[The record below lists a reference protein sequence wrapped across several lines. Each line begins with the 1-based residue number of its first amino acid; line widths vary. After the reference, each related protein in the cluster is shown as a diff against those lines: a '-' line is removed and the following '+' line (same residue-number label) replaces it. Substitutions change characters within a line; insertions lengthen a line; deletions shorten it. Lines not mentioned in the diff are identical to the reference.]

1 MIVLFGVLYDRY
13 ENSVF
18 NKCCSFVH
26 SRDEAKDL
34 THDVFFTCFRKT
46 GLTGNRDF
54 QLVVFRN
61 LKLWN

>member
-1 MIVLFGVLYDRY
+1 MGKNHKVTDEELVSQICKANDVVLFGVLYDRY

-34 THDVFFTCFRKT
+34 TCFFTCFRKT
-46 GLTGNRDF
+46 
-54 QLVVFRN
+54 
-61 LKLWN
+61 